1 MTEKEPT
8 GVRRDSLQTLGFL
21 GPRGTH
27 SEAAALFL
35 RERIGGDAE
44 LRPYP
49 DIFSVMQA
57 VAEGET
63 DSCVVPVENSLEGAV
78 NVTMD
83 TLAQMDD
90 LAIERELIWDIHN
103 QLMAKGAD
111 ASSIRVIYSH
121 PQPLAQCRQYL
132 KEHFPNAKLISTES
146 TAKAAELVANG
157 ERGAAAICTSRAGE
171 LYGLSA
177 IATEIQDSMTNS
189 TRFYQLRRRPVPVLN
204 ETESGR
210 ALIIC
215 QIDGAQAGSLC
226 AVLEEFASRGVNMTR
241 IVSRPARTGL
251 GVYIFFFDLEIEAG
265 SSREPLEA
273 SIAAVRKKSFW
284 LKDLGR
290 FPVLEK

>member
-1 MTEKEPT
+1 M
-8 GVRRDSLQTLGFL
+8 QTLGFL
-21 GPRGTH
+21 GPRCTH

-35 RERIGGDAE
+35 SERMKDGAQ

-49 DIFSVMQA
+49 DIFSVIQA
-57 VAEGET
+57 AADGEV
-63 DSCVVPVENSLEGAV
+63 DVCVVPVENSLEGAV

-103 QLMAKGAD
+103 QLMAKD
-111 ASSIRVIYSH
+111 AAAEVRTIYSH

-132 KEHFPNAKLISTES
+132 KSHFPKAKLVATES

-157 ERGAAAICTSRAGE
+157 EAGAAAICTERAGE

-177 IATEIQDSMTNS
+177 VATEIQDSMTNS
-189 TRFYQLRRRPVPVLN
+189 TRFYQLRRRPVPALD
-204 ETESGR
+204 ESESGR
-210 ALIIC
+210 AVIVC
-215 QIDGAQAGSLC
+215 QIDGARAGSLC
-226 AVLEEFASRGVNMTR
+226 GVLEEFASRGVNMTR
-241 IVSRPARTGL
+241 IISRPARTGL

-265 SSREPLEA
+265 KSREPLEA
-273 SIAAVRKKSFW
+273 SIEAVREKSIW

>member
-1 MTEKEPT
+1 M
-8 GVRRDSLQTLGFL
+8 QTLGFL
-21 GPRGTH
+21 GPSGTH
-27 SEAAALFL
+27 SEAAAMFL
-35 RERIGGDAE
+35 AEKMEGGAE

-57 VAEGET
+57 AADGEV
-63 DSCVVPVENSLEGAV
+63 DVCVVPVENSLEGAV

-103 QLMAKGAD
+103 QLMAKKAD
-111 ASSIRVIYSH
+111 AEIRTIYSH

-132 KEHFPNAKLISTES
+132 KAHFPHAKLVATES
-146 TAKAAELVANG
+146 TAKAAELVAG
-157 ERGAAAICTSRAGE
+157 GDAGMAAICTERAGE

-177 IATEIQDSMTNS
+177 VATEIQDSMTNS
-189 TRFYQLRRRPVPVLN
+189 TRFYQLRRRPAPILA
-204 ETESGR
+204 ESESGR
-210 ALIIC
+210 AVIVC
-215 QIDGAQAGSLC
+215 QIDGARAGSLC
-226 AVLEEFASRGVNMTR
+226 GVLEEFATRGVNMTR
-241 IVSRPARTGL
+241 IIPRPARTGL

-265 SSREPLEA
+265 KSREPLEA
-273 SIAAVRKKSFW
+273 SIEAVREKSIW

>member
-1 MTEKEPT
+1 MDGTFF
-8 GVRRDSLQTLGFL
+8 VRRDKLQTLGFL

-27 SEAAALFL
+27 SEAAAMFL
-35 RERIGGDAE
+35 CDRIGGAE

-57 VAEGET
+57 AADGET

-90 LAIERELIWDIHN
+90 LVIERELIWDIHN
-103 QLMAKGAD
+103 QLMAKTPNAEV
-111 ASSIRVIYSH
+111 SVIYSH
-121 PQPLAQCRQYL
+121 PQPLAQCRGYL
-132 KEHFPNAKLISTES
+132 KAHFPKAKLVPTES
-146 TAKAAELVANG
+146 TAKAAELVSKG
-157 ERGAAAICTSRAGE
+157 GRGAAAICTARAGE
-171 LYGLSA
+171 LYGLCA
-177 IATEIQDSMTNS
+177 VATEIQDSMTNS
-189 TRFYQLRRRPVPVLN
+189 TRFYQLGRRPVPALP
-204 ETESGR
+204 ESESGR

-215 QIDGAQAGSLC
+215 QIDGARAGSLC
-226 AVLEEFASRGVNMTR
+226 AVLEEFAERGVNMTR
-241 IVSRPARTGL
+241 IISRPARTGL

-265 SSREPLEA
+265 KSREPLEA
-273 SIAAVRKKSFW
+273 SIEAVRQKSIW

>member
-1 MTEKEPT
+1 M
-8 GVRRDSLQTLGFL
+8 QTLGFL

-27 SEAAALFL
+27 SEAAAMFL
-35 RERIGGDAE
+35 SERMEGDAK
-44 LRPYP
+44 LCPYP
-49 DIFSVMQA
+49 DIFSVIQA
-57 VAEGET
+57 AADGEV
-63 DSCVVPVENSLEGAV
+63 DVCVVPVENSLEGAV

-103 QLMAKGAD
+103 QLMAKD
-111 ASSIRVIYSH
+111 AAAEVRTIYSH

-132 KEHFPNAKLISTES
+132 KAHFPRAKLIATES
-146 TAKAAELVANG
+146 TAKAAELVAAG
-157 ERGAAAICTSRAGE
+157 EARAAAICTERAGE

-177 IATEIQDSMTNS
+177 VATEIQDSMTNS
-189 TRFYQLRRRPVPVLN
+189 TRFYQLRRRPVPALD
-204 ETESGR
+204 ESESGR
-210 ALIIC
+210 AVIVC
-215 QIDGAQAGSLC
+215 QIDGARAGSLC
-226 AVLEEFASRGVNMTR
+226 GVLEEFATRGVNMTR

-265 SSREPLEA
+265 KSREPLEA
-273 SIAAVRKKSFW
+273 SIEAVREKSIW

>member
-1 MTEKEPT
+1 M
-8 GVRRDSLQTLGFL
+8 QTLGFL

-35 RERIGGDAE
+35 SERMKDGAQ

-49 DIFSVMQA
+49 DIFSVIQA
-57 VAEGET
+57 AADGEV
-63 DSCVVPVENSLEGAV
+63 DVCVVPVENSLEGAV

-103 QLMAKGAD
+103 QLMAKD
-111 ASSIRVIYSH
+111 AAAEVRTIYSH

-132 KEHFPNAKLISTES
+132 KSHFPKAKLVATES
-146 TAKAAELVANG
+146 TAKAAELVASG
-157 ERGAAAICTSRAGE
+157 EAGAAAICTERAGE

-177 IATEIQDSMTNS
+177 VATEIQDSMTNS
-189 TRFYQLRRRPVPVLN
+189 TRFYQLRRRPVPALD
-204 ETESGR
+204 ESESGR
-210 ALIIC
+210 AVIVC
-215 QIDGAQAGSLC
+215 QIDGARAGSLC
-226 AVLEEFASRGVNMTR
+226 GVLEEFASRGVNMTR
-241 IVSRPARTGL
+241 IISRPARTGL

-265 SSREPLEA
+265 KSREPLEA
-273 SIAAVRKKSFW
+273 SIEAVREKSIW

>member
-1 MTEKEPT
+1 M
-8 GVRRDSLQTLGFL
+8 QTLGFL
-21 GPRGTH
+21 GPSGTH
-27 SEAAALFL
+27 SEAAAMFL
-35 RERIGGDAE
+35 AERMEGGAN

-57 VAEGET
+57 AADGEV
-63 DSCVVPVENSLEGAV
+63 DVCVVPVENSLEGAV

-103 QLMAKGAD
+103 QLMAKD
-111 ASSIRVIYSH
+111 AAVEVRTIYSH

-132 KEHFPNAKLISTES
+132 KSHFPQAKLVATES
-146 TAKAAELVANG
+146 TAKAAELVAGG
-157 ERGAAAICTSRAGE
+157 EAGAAAICTARAGE

-189 TRFYQLRRRPVPVLN
+189 TRFYQLRRRPVPALD
-204 ETESGR
+204 ESESGR
-210 ALIIC
+210 AVIVC
-215 QIDGAQAGSLC
+215 QIDGARAGSLC
-226 AVLEEFASRGVNMTR
+226 GVLEEFASRSVNMTR
-241 IVSRPARTGL
+241 IISRPARTGL
-251 GVYIFFFDLEIEAG
+251 GVYIFFFDLEIETG
-265 SSREPLEA
+265 KSRAPLED
-273 SIAAVRKKSFW
+273 SIEAVREKSIW

>member
-1 MTEKEPT
+1 M
-8 GVRRDSLQTLGFL
+8 QTLGFL

-27 SEAAALFL
+27 SEAAAMFL
-35 RERIGGDAE
+35 SERMGGGAK
-44 LRPYP
+44 LCPYP

-57 VAEGET
+57 AADGEV
-63 DSCVVPVENSLEGAV
+63 DVCVVPVENSLEGAV

-103 QLMAKGAD
+103 QLMAKD
-111 ASSIRVIYSH
+111 AAAEVRTIYSH

-132 KEHFPNAKLISTES
+132 KAHFPKAKLIATES
-146 TAKAAELVANG
+146 TAKAAELVAGG
-157 ERGAAAICTSRAGE
+157 EAGAAAICTERAGE
-171 LYGLSA
+171 LYGLSTV
-177 IATEIQDSMTNS
+177 ATEIQDSMTNS
-189 TRFYQLRRRPVPVLN
+189 TRFYQLRRRPVPALD
-204 ETESGR
+204 ESENGR
-210 ALIIC
+210 AVIVC
-215 QIDGAQAGSLC
+215 QIDGARAGSLC
-226 AVLEEFASRGVNMTR
+226 GVLEEFASRSVNMTR

-265 SSREPLEA
+265 KSREPLEE
-273 SIAAVRKKSFW
+273 SIEAVRQKSFW

>member
-1 MTEKEPT
+1 M
-8 GVRRDSLQTLGFL
+8 QTLGFL
-21 GPRGTH
+21 GPNGTH
-27 SEAAALFL
+27 SEAAAMFL
-35 RERIGGDAE
+35 AERMEGGAE

-57 VAEGET
+57 AADDEVNV
-63 DSCVVPVENSLEGAV
+63 CVVPVENSLEGAV

-90 LAIERELIWDIHN
+90 LTIERELIWDIHN
-103 QLMAKGAD
+103 QLMAKD
-111 ASSIRVIYSH
+111 AAAEVRTIYSH

-132 KEHFPNAKLISTES
+132 KSHFPQAKLVATES
-146 TAKAAELVANG
+146 TAKAAELVAGG
-157 ERGAAAICTSRAGE
+157 EAGAAAICTARAGE

-189 TRFYQLRRRPVPVLN
+189 TRFYQLRRRPVPAL
-204 ETESGR
+204 EKTESGR
-210 ALIIC
+210 AVIVC
-215 QIDGAQAGSLC
+215 QIDGARAGSLC
-226 AVLEEFASRGVNMTR
+226 SVLEEFASRSVNMTR
-241 IVSRPARTGL
+241 IISRPARTGL

-265 SSREPLEA
+265 KSRTPLEE
-273 SIAAVRKKSFW
+273 SIEAVREKSIW

>member
-1 MTEKEPT
+1 M
-8 GVRRDSLQTLGFL
+8 QTLGFL
-21 GPRGTH
+21 GPSGTH
-27 SEAAALFL
+27 SEAAAMFL
-35 RERIGGDAE
+35 AERMEGGAE
-44 LRPYP
+44 LRPYS

-57 VAEGET
+57 AADGEV
-63 DSCVVPVENSLEGAV
+63 DVCVVPVENSLEGAV

-103 QLMAKGAD
+103 QLMAKD
-111 ASSIRVIYSH
+111 ASAEVRTIYSH

-132 KEHFPNAKLISTES
+132 KSHFPQAKLVATES
-146 TAKAAELVANG
+146 TAKAAELVAAG
-157 ERGAAAICTSRAGE
+157 EAGAAAICTARAGE

-189 TRFYQLRRRPVPVLN
+189 TRFYQLRRRPVPALD
-204 ETESGR
+204 ESESGR
-210 ALIIC
+210 AVIVC
-215 QIDGAQAGSLC
+215 QIDGARAGSLC
-226 AVLEEFASRGVNMTR
+226 GVLEEFASRSVNMTR
-241 IVSRPARTGL
+241 IISRPARTGL

-265 SSREPLEA
+265 KSRAPLEE
-273 SIAAVRKKSFW
+273 SIEAVREKSIW

>member
-1 MTEKEPT
+1 MDGTFF
-8 GVRRDSLQTLGFL
+8 VRRDKLQTLGFL

-27 SEAAALFL
+27 SEAAAMFL
-35 RERIGGDAE
+35 SDKIGGAE

-57 VAEGET
+57 AADGEV

-83 TLAQMDD
+83 TLAQADD

-103 QLMAKGAD
+103 QLMAKD
-111 ASSIRVIYSH
+111 AAAEIHAIYSH
-121 PQPLAQCRQYL
+121 PQPLAQCRGYL
-132 KEHFPNAKLISTES
+132 KEHFPKAKLVATES
-146 TAKAAELVANG
+146 TAKAAEIVSKG
-157 ERGAAAICTSRAGE
+157 EPGAAAICTARAGE
-171 LYGLSA
+171 LYGLSTV
-177 IATEIQDSMTNS
+177 ATEIQDSMTNS
-189 TRFYQLRRRPVPVLN
+189 TRFYQLRRRPVPVVDELKG
-204 ETESGR
+204 GR
-210 ALIIC
+210 ALIVC
-215 QIDGAQAGSLC
+215 QIDGARAGSLC
-226 AVLEEFASRGVNMTR
+226 AVLEEFAGRGVNMTR

-265 SSREPLEA
+265 KSREPLEA
-273 SIAAVRKKSFW
+273 SIEAVRQKSIW

>member
-1 MTEKEPT
+1 M
-8 GVRRDSLQTLGFL
+8 QTLGFL
-21 GPRGTH
+21 GPSGTH
-27 SEAAALFL
+27 SEAAAMFL
-35 RERIGGDAE
+35 AERMEGGAE
-44 LRPYP
+44 LRPYS

-57 VAEGET
+57 AADGEV
-63 DSCVVPVENSLEGAV
+63 DVCVVPVENSLEGAV

-103 QLMAKGAD
+103 QLMAKD
-111 ASSIRVIYSH
+111 ASAEVRTIYSH

-132 KEHFPNAKLISTES
+132 KSHFPQAKLVATES
-146 TAKAAELVANG
+146 TAKAAELVAAG
-157 ERGAAAICTSRAGE
+157 EAGAAAICTARAGE

-189 TRFYQLRRRPVPVLN
+189 TRFYQLRRRPVPALD
-204 ETESGR
+204 ESESGR
-210 ALIIC
+210 AVIVC
-215 QIDGAQAGSLC
+215 QIDGARAGSLC
-226 AVLEEFASRGVNMTR
+226 GVLEEFASRSVNMTR
-241 IVSRPARTGL
+241 IISRPARTGL

-265 SSREPLEA
+265 KSRTPLED
-273 SIAAVRKKSFW
+273 SIEAVREKSIW

>member
-1 MTEKEPT
+1 MLFFRK
-8 GVRRDSLQTLGFL
+8 VFARRDILQTLGFL

-35 RERIGGDAE
+35 CGRIGGAE

-57 VAEGET
+57 AADGET
-63 DSCVVPVENSLEGAV
+63 DSCIVPVENSLEGAV

-83 TLAQMDD
+83 TLAQSDD

-103 QLMAKGAD
+103 QLMAKAPTGEV
-111 ASSIRVIYSH
+111 RVIYSH

-132 KEHFPNAKLISTES
+132 KEHFPQARLVATES
-146 TAKAAELVANG
+146 TAKAAELVAGG
-157 ERGAAAICTSRAGE
+157 ERGAAAICTARAGE

-177 IATEIQDSMTNS
+177 VATEIQDSMTNS
-189 TRFYQLRRRPVPVLN
+189 TRFYQLRRRPVPSLG
-204 ETESGR
+204 EQESGR

-215 QIDGAQAGSLC
+215 QIDGARAGSLC
-226 AVLEEFASRGVNMTR
+226 AVLEEFAARGVNMTR
-241 IVSRPARTGL
+241 IISRPARTGL

-265 SSREPLEA
+265 KSREPLEA

>member
-1 MTEKEPT
+1 M
-8 GVRRDSLQTLGFL
+8 QTLGFL

-35 RERIGGDAE
+35 SERMKDGAE

-49 DIFSVMQA
+49 DIFSAIQA
-57 VAEGET
+57 AA
-63 DSCVVPVENSLEGAV
+63 DSEVDVCVVPVENSLEGAV

-103 QLMAKGAD
+103 QLMAKEA
-111 ASSIRVIYSH
+111 AAEVRTIYSH

-132 KEHFPNAKLISTES
+132 KSHFPKAKLVATES

-157 ERGAAAICTSRAGE
+157 EAGAAAICTERAGE

-177 IATEIQDSMTNS
+177 VATEIQDSMTNS
-189 TRFYQLRRRPVPVLN
+189 TRFYQLRRRPVPALG
-204 ETESGR
+204 ESESGR
-210 ALIIC
+210 AVIVC
-215 QIDGAQAGSLC
+215 QIDGARAGSLC
-226 AVLEEFASRGVNMTR
+226 GVLEEFASRGVNMTR
-241 IVSRPARTGL
+241 IISRPARTGL

-265 SSREPLEA
+265 KPRVPLEE
-273 SIAAVRKKSFW
+273 SIEAVRQKSFW

>member
-1 MTEKEPT
+1 M
-8 GVRRDSLQTLGFL
+8 QTLGFL
-21 GPRGTH
+21 GPSGTH
-27 SEAAALFL
+27 SEAAAMFL
-35 RERIGGDAE
+35 AERMEGGAE
-44 LRPYP
+44 LRPYS

-57 VAEGET
+57 AADGEV
-63 DSCVVPVENSLEGAV
+63 DVCVVPVENSLEGAV

-103 QLMAKGAD
+103 QLMAKD
-111 ASSIRVIYSH
+111 AAAEVRTIYSH

-132 KEHFPNAKLISTES
+132 KSHFPQAKLVATES
-146 TAKAAELVANG
+146 TAKAAELVAAG
-157 ERGAAAICTSRAGE
+157 EAGAAAICTARAGE

-189 TRFYQLRRRPVPVLN
+189 TRFYQLRRRPVPALA
-204 ETESGR
+204 ESESGR
-210 ALIIC
+210 AVIVC
-215 QIDGAQAGSLC
+215 QIDGARAGSLC
-226 AVLEEFASRGVNMTR
+226 GVLEEFASRSVNMTR
-241 IVSRPARTGL
+241 IISRPARTGL

-265 SSREPLEA
+265 KSRVPLEA
-273 SIAAVRKKSFW
+273 SIEAVREKSIW

>member
-1 MTEKEPT
+1 M
-8 GVRRDSLQTLGFL
+8 QTLGFL
-21 GPRGTH
+21 GPSGTH
-27 SEAAALFL
+27 SEAAAMFL
-35 RERIGGDAE
+35 AERMEGGAE
-44 LRPYP
+44 LRPYS

-57 VAEGET
+57 AADGEV
-63 DSCVVPVENSLEGAV
+63 DVCVVPVENSLEGAV

-103 QLMAKGAD
+103 QLMAKD
-111 ASSIRVIYSH
+111 AAAKVRTIYSH

-132 KEHFPNAKLISTES
+132 KSHFPQAKLVATES
-146 TAKAAELVANG
+146 TAKAAELVAAG
-157 ERGAAAICTSRAGE
+157 EAGAAAICTARAGE

-189 TRFYQLRRRPVPVLN
+189 TRFYQLRRRPVPALA
-204 ETESGR
+204 ESESGR
-210 ALIIC
+210 AVIVC
-215 QIDGAQAGSLC
+215 QIDGARAGSLC
-226 AVLEEFASRGVNMTR
+226 GVLEEFASRSVNMTR
-241 IVSRPARTGL
+241 IISRPARTGL

-265 SSREPLEA
+265 KSRAPLEE
-273 SIAAVRKKSFW
+273 SIEAVREKSIW

>member
-1 MTEKEPT
+1 MDEAFLF
-8 GVRRDSLQTLGFL
+8 GNGGDNLQTLGFL
-21 GPRGTH
+21 GPSGTH
-27 SEAAALFL
+27 SEAAAMFL
-35 RERIGGDAE
+35 SERMESGAK
-44 LRPYP
+44 LCPYP

-57 VAEGET
+57 AADGEV
-63 DSCVVPVENSLEGAV
+63 DVCVVPVENSLEGAV

-90 LAIERELIWDIHN
+90 LAIEKELIWDIHN
-103 QLMAKGAD
+103 QLMAKD
-111 ASSIRVIYSH
+111 AAAEVRTIYSH

-132 KEHFPNAKLISTES
+132 KAHFPQAKLVATES
-146 TAKAAELVANG
+146 TAKAAELVAGG
-157 ERGAAAICTSRAGE
+157 EAGAAAICTARAGE

-189 TRFYQLRRRPVPVLN
+189 TRFYQLRRRPVPALA
-204 ETESGR
+204 ESESGR
-210 ALIIC
+210 AVIVC
-215 QIDGAQAGSLC
+215 QIDGARAGSLC
-226 AVLEEFASRGVNMTR
+226 GVLEEFATRGVNMTR

-265 SSREPLEA
+265 KSREPLEA
-273 SIAAVRKKSFW
+273 SIEAVRQKSFW

>member
-1 MTEKEPT
+1 M
-8 GVRRDSLQTLGFL
+8 QTLGFL
-21 GPRGTH
+21 GPSGTH
-27 SEAAALFL
+27 SEAAAMFL
-35 RERIGGDAE
+35 AERMEGGAE
-44 LRPYP
+44 LRPYS

-57 VAEGET
+57 AADGEV
-63 DSCVVPVENSLEGAV
+63 DVCVVPVENSLEGAV

-103 QLMAKGAD
+103 QLMAKD
-111 ASSIRVIYSH
+111 ASAEVRTIYSH

-132 KEHFPNAKLISTES
+132 KSHFPQAKLVATES
-146 TAKAAELVANG
+146 TAKAAELVAAG
-157 ERGAAAICTSRAGE
+157 EAGAAAICTARAGE

-189 TRFYQLRRRPVPVLN
+189 TRFYQLRRRPVPAL
-204 ETESGR
+204 EESESGR
-210 ALIIC
+210 AVIVC
-215 QIDGAQAGSLC
+215 QIDGARAGSLC
-226 AVLEEFASRGVNMTR
+226 GVLEEFASRSVNMTR
-241 IVSRPARTGL
+241 IISRPARTGL

-265 SSREPLEA
+265 KSRAPLEE
-273 SIAAVRKKSFW
+273 SIEAVREKSIW

>member
-1 MTEKEPT
+1 M
-8 GVRRDSLQTLGFL
+8 QTLGFL

-27 SEAAALFL
+27 SEAAAMFL
-35 RERIGGDAE
+35 CDRIGGAE

-57 VAEGET
+57 AADGEV
-63 DSCVVPVENSLEGAV
+63 DACVVPVENSLEGAV

-83 TLAQMDD
+83 TLAQSDD

-103 QLMAKGAD
+103 QLMAKNPSD
-111 ASSIRVIYSH
+111 EVRIIYSH

-132 KEHFPNAKLISTES
+132 KEHFPQAKLVATES
-146 TAKAAELVANG
+146 TAKAAELVADG
-157 ERGAAAICTSRAGE
+157 KKGAAAICTARAGE

-189 TRFYQLRRRPVPVLN
+189 TRFYQLRRRPVPELDLA
-204 ETESGR
+204 ESGR

-215 QIDGAQAGSLC
+215 QIDGARAGSLC
-226 AVLEEFASRGVNMTR
+226 AVLEEFAGRCVNMTR

-265 SSREPLEA
+265 KSREPLEA
-273 SIAAVRKKSFW
+273 SIEAVRQKSIW